1 MAATEGER
9 GRAASRIFRF
19 MQKGVD
25 IRLDRPVR
33 TTEGGS
39 VGYHPA
45 TLSVHVMTHC
55 GDAAVSCRL
64 RGADGSILGDADGR
78 TTNIIVHS
86 SKVAPREAGFE
97 KVILLSVDALRE
109 QELALFAEE
118 DSAILEMLSKAFD
131 DAGRELLRSEGNG
144 DAKA

>member
-1 MAATEGER
+1 MTATEGER
-9 GRAASRIFRF
+9 GRVASGVFRF

-86 SKVAPREAGFE
+86 SKVAPREASFE
-97 KVILLSVDALRE
+97 KAILLSVGALRE